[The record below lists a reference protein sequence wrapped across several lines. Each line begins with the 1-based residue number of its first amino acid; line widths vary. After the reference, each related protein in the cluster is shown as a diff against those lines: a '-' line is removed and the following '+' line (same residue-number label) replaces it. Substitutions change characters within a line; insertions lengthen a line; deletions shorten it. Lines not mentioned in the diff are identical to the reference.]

1 MSCKF
6 NGKISAEFTPPKT
19 WVLEKALSFTLDAE
33 GHGIHDEEMDDLQ
46 EVGVN
51 IANSGGARTNKIT
64 CKKGMVTD
72 LASVP
77 RIAWNVIAPWD
88 VARAAVIHDHMY
100 AVLREYYNLP
110 HKSKPKWRR
119 CRKTADKIFLLGMK
133 AADPKVSKFKIY
145 SAYWS
150 VRLFGRWPA
159 SGEPNE

>member
-19 WVLEKALSFTLDAE
+19 WVLENALSFTLGME
-33 GHGIHDEEMDDLQ
+33 HGITDDDMDTLQ

-51 IANSGGARTNKIT
+51 ISNSGGERTNRIT

>member
-19 WVLEKALSFTLDAE
+19 WVLEKALSFTVGMEL
-33 GHGIHDEEMDDLQ
+33 GITDDDMDTLQ

-51 IANSGGARTNKIT
+51 ISNSGGERTNRIT

-100 AVLREYYNLP
+100 AVLREYYSQP
-110 HKSKPKWRR
+110 DKSKPKWRR
-119 CRKTADKIFLLGMK
+119 CRKTADKIFLLGMQ